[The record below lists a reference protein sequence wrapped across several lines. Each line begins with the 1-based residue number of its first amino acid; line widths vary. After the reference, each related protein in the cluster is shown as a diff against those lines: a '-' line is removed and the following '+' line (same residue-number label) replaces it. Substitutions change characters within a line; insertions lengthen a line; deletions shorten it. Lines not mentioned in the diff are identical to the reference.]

1 MFIER
6 RQLASQLS
14 GLLSGFRA
22 VELVGPRQVGKT
34 TLARQYIDVSS
45 PHYFD
50 LEDPLSRQ
58 RLDDPMTALAGLQG
72 LVVIDEIQHLP
83 ALPEA
88 LRVLMDRP
96 ERMHLNGQY
105 LLLGSAAPRVMHKSE
120 SLLGRAVTL
129 EVSGFDISETGGDAT
144 ALQRLWLRGG
154 FPAAYLAPDD
164 AVSTQWRHA
173 AIQRHVSGDLPLLGM
188 NAPAPLMTRFWQMLA
203 HYHGQTWNAA
213 EPARSL
219 GISEP
224 TVRRYLDYLTQTFMV
239 RQLQP
244 WHENLA
250 KRQVKAPKIY
260 FRDTGL
266 LHALLGIRTLP
277 QLLAHPLSGASWEGF
292 ALEQVLRIAQP
303 DQAYFWA
310 THQGAEL
317 DLLLLKDDRRIG
329 VEFKRSDA
337 PKLTPSMRIAMD
349 DLKLD
354 ALYVVYP
361 GQHRYVLAPRVEAVP
376 LTALLGQPS
385 PG

>member
-1 MFIER
+1 MHIQR
-6 RQLASQLS
+6 PRLSTQLS
-14 GLLSGFRA
+14 SLLNSFRA

-34 TLARQYIDVSS
+34 TLARQFIDFGS
-45 PHYFD
+45 PRYFD
-50 LEDPLSRQ
+50 LEDPVSRQ
-58 RLDDPMTALAGLQG
+58 RLADPMNTLAGLDG
-72 LVVIDEIQHLP
+72 LVVIDEVQHLP
-83 ALPEA
+83 ALPET

-96 ERMHLNGQY
+96 ERMHQNGQY
-105 LLLGSAAPRVMHKSE
+105 LLLGSAAPRVMHKTE
-120 SLLGRAVTL
+120 SLLGRAATL
-129 EVSGFDISETGGDAT
+129 EVSGFDIGETGTDEPAI
-144 ALQRLWLRGG
+144 QQLWLRGG
-154 FPAAYLAPDD
+154 FPAAFLAPDD
-164 AVSTQWRHA
+164 TVSTQWRHA
-173 AIQRHVSGDLPLLGM
+173 AIQRHVSSDLPLLGM

-224 TVRRYLDYLTQTFMV
+224 TVRRYLDYLTQTYLV

-244 WHENLA
+244 WHENLS

-266 LHALLGIRTLP
+266 LHALLGIRSLP
-277 QLLAHPLSGASWEGF
+277 QLLTHPLSGASWEGF

-317 DLLLLKDDRRIG
+317 DLLLFKDERRIG

-349 DLKLD
+349 DLRLD

-361 GQHRYVLAPRVEAVP
+361 GPHRYNLAPQVEAVP
-376 LTALLGQPS
+376 LTALLA
-385 PG
+385 

>member
-1 MFIER
+1 MHIQR
-6 RQLASQLS
+6 PRLSTQLS
-14 GLLSGFRA
+14 SLLNSFRA

-34 TLARQYIDVSS
+34 TLARQFIDFGS
-45 PHYFD
+45 PRYFD
-50 LEDPLSRQ
+50 LEDPVSRQ
-58 RLDDPMTALAGLQG
+58 RLADPMNTLAGLDG
-72 LVVIDEIQHLP
+72 LVVIDEVQHLP
-83 ALPEA
+83 ALPET

-96 ERMHLNGQY
+96 ERMHQNGQY
-105 LLLGSAAPRVMHKSE
+105 LLLGSAAPRVMHKTE
-120 SLLGRAVTL
+120 SLLGRAATL
-129 EVSGFDISETGGDAT
+129 EVSGFDIGETGTDEPAI
-144 ALQRLWLRGG
+144 QQLWLRGG
-154 FPAAYLAPDD
+154 FPAAFLAPDD
-164 AVSTQWRHA
+164 TVSTQWRHA
-173 AIQRHVSGDLPLLGM
+173 AIQRHVSSDLPLLGM

-224 TVRRYLDYLTQTFMV
+224 TVRRYLDYLTQTYMV

-244 WHENLA
+244 WHENLS

-266 LHALLGIRTLP
+266 LHALLGIRSLP
-277 QLLAHPLSGASWEGF
+277 QLLTPPLSGASWEGF

-317 DLLLLKDDRRIG
+317 DLLLFKDERRIG

-349 DLKLD
+349 DLRLD

-361 GQHRYVLAPRVEAVP
+361 GPHRYNLAPQVEAVP
-376 LTALLGQPS
+376 LTALLA
-385 PG
+385 